1 MVRWLRG
8 KKKER
13 EIESERTA
21 LLIFC
26 LSLDS
31 SGTMVTFLLLKIDTG
46 FIIFF
51 NSFSERLQTIVL
63 HVRVW
68 GHSS

>member
-51 NSFSERLQTIVL
+51 
-63 HVRVW
+63 
-68 GHSS
+68 